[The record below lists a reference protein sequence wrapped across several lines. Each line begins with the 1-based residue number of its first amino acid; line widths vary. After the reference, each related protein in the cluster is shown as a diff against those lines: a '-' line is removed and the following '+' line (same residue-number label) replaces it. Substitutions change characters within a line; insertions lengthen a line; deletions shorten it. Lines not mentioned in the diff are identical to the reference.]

1 MRNHDQNIWYTDMN
15 KKTKKSQLMTAIE
28 NIQIEN
34 YILDANVVIN
44 T

>member
-1 MRNHDQNIWYTDMN
+1 MN